1 MKLFRALYVHWP
13 VLLFVST
20 ALTAWLYDPALIEAD
35 FPFSWNIARVVASL
49 SSMVFWIFTSLSVV
63 GIVLVHRV
71 WRRDPGF
78 SDTDKMATLWFLLN
92 ATWFHTGCDLMSGL
106 FQVMPNLTESY
117 IAINEAH
124 ALPMHDPGRIQLD
137 VVYWLE
143 LFPQLPLALTVAV
156 LYLRRSPVRPIVET
170 FLNGIYVA
178 GTSFYYLPN
187 LILGH
192 SSHGI
197 MSNLDRSIGSIW
209 IITSVALTIRAVRQ
223 VRSEGAPSDGAI

>member
-1 MKLFRALYVHWP
+1 MRVFRFLHVYWP
-13 VLLFVST
+13 VLLFVTT
-20 ALTAWLYDPALIEAD
+20 AVTAWLYDPALAESGL
-35 FPFSWNIARVVASL
+35 PFSWDIGRVVESL
-49 SSMVFWIFTSLSVV
+49 SSAVFWIFAGLSVV
-63 GIVLVHRV
+63 GIVLVRRV
-71 WRRDPGF
+71 WRSDPGY
-78 SDTDKMATLWFLLN
+78 SDTEKMATLWFLLN

-143 LFPQLPLALTVAV
+143 LFPQVPLAATVAV
-156 LYLRRSPVRPIVET
+156 LYIKRSPVRPVVEC
-170 FLNGIYVA
+170 FLNGIYVT

-192 SSHGI
+192 STHGL
-197 MSNLDRSIGSIW
+197 MSNVDRSIGSIW
-209 IITSVALTIRAVRQ
+209 LITSIALTIRAVRQ
-223 VRSEGAPSDGAI
+223 VRNGSTS